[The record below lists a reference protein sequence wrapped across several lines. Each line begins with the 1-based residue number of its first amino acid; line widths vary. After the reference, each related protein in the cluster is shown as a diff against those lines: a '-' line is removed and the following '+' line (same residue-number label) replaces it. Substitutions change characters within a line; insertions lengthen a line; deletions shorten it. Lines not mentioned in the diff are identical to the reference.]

1 MAVKQNQG
9 FRRDLNFEENTND
22 VQALSNLGGVG
33 LAGDLRVIQNN
44 LRNTSYLAFNS
55 VETTTNEFIFTTD
68 KVFDVD
74 SIKSEEID
82 STSSLVTVTTT
93 IPYNIYS
100 GDLVILENV
109 NVTGPAAD
117 IFNGN
122 FITQSVGTGGTF
134 YTYRVNS
141 VLNATATPSQLTNAK
156 ITFKSNIQF
165 VYTKDDIVT
174 VSKDVSVG
182 STTLTA
188 GTDYYICNSD
198 SETKFQLSSTP
209 SAKNTG
215 DVGISTINITAI
227 PPQFD
232 FIRREYVLQQNLINF
247 TEPEIQDDE
256 NFDGYLAGGGGI
268 NGTFEATQANV
279 ESAKYFSSKK
289 YKGTEDTIT
298 DDIIKFEG
306 TVNLFDPQGYNSTNS
321 SLNDPKSPGIFIGNT
336 RAFSADNNPWSIDG
350 TNLKTNSYEVTI
362 GELLFADNVTIAGQ
376 VSQISGSE
384 VSVES
389 FTHKVPITVN
399 GETYY
404 VLMSPT

>member
-33 LAGDLRVIQNN
+33 VAGDLRVIQNN
-44 LRNTSYLAFNS
+44 LRNTSYLGFNS
-55 VETTTNEFIFTTD
+55 VNLTTNEFSFDTD
-68 KVFDVD
+68 KVLNID
-74 SIKSEEID
+74 SIKSEQID
-82 STSSLVTVTTT
+82 STSSLVTVTTDV
-93 IPYNIYS
+93 PYNTYK
-100 GDLVILENV
+100 GDLVVLENV
-109 NVTGPAAD
+109 NVTGTASTF
-117 IFNGN
+117 FNGS
-122 FITQSVGTGGTF
+122 FITQTVGTGGTF
-134 YTYRVNS
+134 YTYRVNN
-141 VLNATATPSQLTNAK
+141 VLDATAPTSGLSTAT
-156 ITFKSNIQF
+156 ITFKSNIEF

-174 VSKDVSVG
+174 VSQDVSVG

-198 SETKFQLSSTP
+198 AEGKFQLSFTS
-209 SAKNTG
+209 SE
-215 DVGISTINITAI
+215 DVLGITTVNITAI

-232 FIRREYVLQQNLINF
+232 FIRREYVLQQNLVNF
-247 TEPEIQDDE
+247 TPPETQDDE
-256 NFDGYLAGGGGI
+256 NFNGYLSGG
-268 NGTFEATQANV
+268 NVNQAFEDTQANV
-279 ESAKYFSSKK
+279 ESAKYFSGKK
-289 YKGTEDTIT
+289 YKGTENTIT
-298 DDIIKFEG
+298 DDIVKFEG
-306 TVNLFDPQGYNSTNS
+306 TVNLFDPAGYNSTNS
-321 SLNDPKSPGIFIGNT
+321 SLSDPKSPGIFIGNT

-404 VLMSPT
+404 MLMSPT

>member
-33 LAGDLRVIQNN
+33 VAGDLRVIQNN

-55 VETTTNEFIFTTD
+55 VNTGTNEFIFTTD
-68 KVFDVD
+68 KVFNID
-74 SIKSEEID
+74 SIKSEEKD
-82 STSSLVTVTTT
+82 STYSLVTVTTDV
-93 IPYNIYS
+93 PYNTYR
-100 GDLVILENV
+100 GDLVVLENV
-109 NVTGPAAD
+109 NVTGTASTF
-117 IFNGN
+117 FNGS
-122 FITQSVGTGGTF
+122 FVTQTVGTGGTF
-134 YTYRVNS
+134 YTYRVNN
-141 VLNATATPSQLTNAK
+141 VLNATAPTSALSTAK
-156 ITFKSNIQF
+156 ITFKSNIEF

-198 SETKFQLSSTP
+198 AEGKFQLSFTS
-209 SAKNTG
+209 SE
-215 DVGISTINITAI
+215 DVLGITTVNITAI

-256 NFDGYLAGGGGI
+256 NFSGYLDGDI
-268 NGTFEATQANV
+268 NEAFESTQANV
-279 ESAKYFSSKK
+279 ESAKYFSAKK

-306 TVNLFDPQGYNSTNS
+306 TVNLFDPAGYNSTNS
-321 SLNDPKSPGIFIGNT
+321 SLSDPKSPGIFIGNT

-350 TNLKTNSYEVTI
+350 TNLETNSHEVTI
-362 GELLFADNVTIAGQ
+362 GELLFADNITITGVTQ
-376 VSQISGSE
+376 TTGSE

>member
-33 LAGDLRVIQNN
+33 VAGDLRVIQNN

-55 VETTTNEFIFTTD
+55 VNTSTNEFIFTTD
-68 KVFDVD
+68 KVLDID

-82 STSSLVTVTTT
+82 STSSLVTVTTD
-93 IPYNIYS
+93 IPYNTYR
-100 GDLVILENV
+100 GDLVVLENV
-109 NVTGPAAD
+109 NVTGTASTF
-117 IFNGN
+117 FNGS
-122 FITQSVGTGGTF
+122 FVTQTVGTGGTF
-134 YTYRVNS
+134 YTYRVNNA
-141 VLNATATPSQLTNAK
+141 LNATAPTSGLSTAT
-156 ITFKSNIQF
+156 ITFKSNIEF

-198 SETKFQLSSTP
+198 AEGKFQLSFTS
-209 SAKNTG
+209 SE
-215 DVGISTINITAI
+215 DVLGITTVNITAI

-247 TEPEIQDDE
+247 TEPDIQDDV
-256 NFDGYLAGGGGI
+256 NFNGYLSGSSI
-268 NGTFEATQANV
+268 NDSFEATQSNV
-279 ESAKYFSSKK
+279 ESAKYFSAKK
-289 YKGTEDTIT
+289 YKGTENTIT

-350 TNLKTNSYEVTI
+350 TNLETNSYEVTI

-389 FTHKVPITVN
+389 FTHKFPITVN

>member
-33 LAGDLRVIQNN
+33 VAGDLRVIQNN

-55 VETTTNEFIFTTD
+55 VNTSTNEFIFTTD
-68 KVFDVD
+68 KVLDID

-82 STSSLVTVTTT
+82 STSSLVTVTTD
-93 IPYNIYS
+93 IPYNTYR
-100 GDLVILENV
+100 GDLVVLENV
-109 NVTGPAAD
+109 NVTGTASTF
-117 IFNGN
+117 FNGS
-122 FITQSVGTGGTF
+122 FVTQTVGTGGTF
-134 YTYRVNS
+134 YTYRVNNA
-141 VLNATATPSQLTNAK
+141 LNATAPTSGLSTAT
-156 ITFKSNIQF
+156 ITFKSNIEF

-198 SETKFQLSSTP
+198 AEGKFQLSFTS
-209 SAKNTG
+209 SE
-215 DVGISTINITAI
+215 DVLGITTVNITAI

-247 TEPEIQDDE
+247 TEPDIQDDE
-256 NFDGYLAGGGGI
+256 NFNGYLSGSSI
-268 NGTFEATQANV
+268 NDSFEATQSNV
-279 ESAKYFSSKK
+279 ESAKYFSAKK
-289 YKGTEDTIT
+289 YKGTENTIT

-350 TNLKTNSYEVTI
+350 TNLETNSYEVTI

-389 FTHKVPITVN
+389 FTHKFPITVN

>member
-33 LAGDLRVIQNN
+33 VAGDLRVIQNN

-55 VETTTNEFIFTTD
+55 VNTSTNEFIFTTD
-68 KVFDVD
+68 KVFDID

-82 STSSLVTVTTT
+82 STSSLVTVTTDV
-93 IPYNIYS
+93 PYNTYR
-100 GDLVILENV
+100 GDLVVLENV
-109 NVTGPAAD
+109 NVTGTASTF
-117 IFNGN
+117 FNGS
-122 FITQSVGTGGTF
+122 FVTQTVGTGGTF
-134 YTYRVNS
+134 YAYRVNN
-141 VLNATATPSQLTNAK
+141 VLNATAPTSGLSTAT
-156 ITFKSNIQF
+156 ITFKSNIEF

-198 SETKFQLSSTP
+198 AEGKFQLSFTS
-209 SAKNTG
+209 SE
-215 DVGISTINITAI
+215 DVLGITTVNITAI

-256 NFDGYLAGGGGI
+256 NFNGYLEGDI
-268 NGTFEATQANV
+268 NEAFESTQANV
-279 ESAKYFSSKK
+279 ESAKYFSAKK

-306 TVNLFDPQGYNSTNS
+306 TVNLFDPAGYNSTNS
-321 SLNDPKSPGIFIGNT
+321 SLSDPKSPGIFIGNT

-350 TNLKTNSYEVTI
+350 TNLETNSYEVTI
-362 GELLFADNVTIAGQ
+362 GELFFADNVTIAGQ
-376 VSQISGSE
+376 VSQVSGTE

-404 VLMSPT
+404 MLMSPT

>member
-33 LAGDLRVIQNN
+33 VAGDLRVIQNN

-55 VETTTNEFIFTTD
+55 VNTSTNEFIFTTD
-68 KVFDVD
+68 KVLDID

-82 STSSLVTVTTT
+82 STSSLVTVTTD
-93 IPYNIYS
+93 IPYNTYR
-100 GDLVILENV
+100 GDLVVLENV
-109 NVTGPAAD
+109 NVTGTASTF
-117 IFNGN
+117 FNGS
-122 FITQSVGTGGTF
+122 FVTQTVGTGGTF
-134 YTYRVNS
+134 YTYRVNNA
-141 VLNATATPSQLTNAK
+141 LNATAPTSGLSTAT
-156 ITFKSNIQF
+156 ITFKSNIEF

-198 SETKFQLSSTP
+198 AEGKFQLSFTS
-209 SAKNTG
+209 SE
-215 DVGISTINITAI
+215 DVLGITTVNITAI

-247 TEPEIQDDE
+247 TEPDIQDDV
-256 NFDGYLAGGGGI
+256 NFNGYLSGSSI
-268 NGTFEATQANV
+268 NDSFEATQSNV
-279 ESAKYFSSKK
+279 ESAKYFSAKK
-289 YKGTEDTIT
+289 YKGTENTIT

-321 SLNDPKSPGIFIGNT
+321 SLNDPKSPGIFIGNI

-350 TNLKTNSYEVTI
+350 TNLETNSYEVTI

-389 FTHKVPITVN
+389 FTHKFPITVN

>member
-1 MAVKQNQG
+1 MPVKQNQG

-44 LRNTSYLAFNS
+44 LRNTSRLAFNS
-55 VETTTNEFIFTTD
+55 VNLTTNEFSFDTD
-68 KVFDVD
+68 KVLDIN
-74 SIKSEEID
+74 SIKSEQFD

-93 IPYNIYS
+93 VPYNTYK
-100 GDLVILENV
+100 GELVILQD
-109 NVTGPAAD
+109 VTTPGTAST
-117 IFNGN
+117 IFNGS
-122 FITQSVGTGGTF
+122 FTTQTIGAGGTF
-134 YTYRVNS
+134 YTYKVN
-141 VLNATATPSQLTNAK
+141 NALFDGAAVSGQLTNAK

-174 VSKDVSVG
+174 VSQDVSVG

-198 SETKFQLSSTP
+198 AEGKFQLSFTS
-209 SAKNTG
+209 SE
-215 DVGISTINITAI
+215 DVLGITTVNITAI

-232 FIRREYVLQQNLINF
+232 FIRREYVLQQNLVNF
-247 TEPEIQDDE
+247 TPPETQDDE
-256 NFDGYLAGGGGI
+256 NFNGYLSGG
-268 NGTFEATQANV
+268 NVNQAFEDTQANV
-279 ESAKYFSSKK
+279 ESAKYFSGKK
-289 YKGTEDTIT
+289 YKGTENTIT
-298 DDIIKFEG
+298 DDIVKFEG
-306 TVNLFDPQGYNSTNS
+306 TVNLFDPAGYNSTNS
-321 SLNDPKSPGIFIGNT
+321 SLSDPKSPGIFIGNT

-404 VLMSPT
+404 MLMSPT

>member
-33 LAGDLRVIQNN
+33 VAGDLRVIQNN

-55 VETTTNEFIFTTD
+55 VNTGTNEFIFTTD
-68 KVFDVD
+68 KVFDID
-74 SIKSEEID
+74 SIKSEEKD
-82 STSSLVTVTTT
+82 STYSLVTVTTDV
-93 IPYNIYS
+93 PYNTYR
-100 GDLVILENV
+100 GDLVVLENV
-109 NVTGPAAD
+109 NVTGTASTF
-117 IFNGN
+117 FNGS
-122 FITQSVGTGGTF
+122 FVTQTVGTGGTF
-134 YTYRVNS
+134 YTYRVNN
-141 VLNATATPSQLTNAK
+141 VLNATAPTSALSTAK
-156 ITFKSNIQF
+156 ITFKSNIEF

-198 SETKFQLSSTP
+198 AEGKFQLSFTS
-209 SAKNTG
+209 SE
-215 DVGISTINITAI
+215 DVLGITTVNITAI

-256 NFDGYLAGGGGI
+256 NFSGYLDGDI
-268 NGTFEATQANV
+268 NEAFESTQANV
-279 ESAKYFSSKK
+279 ESAKYFSAKK

-306 TVNLFDPQGYNSTNS
+306 TVNLFDPAGYNSTNS
-321 SLNDPKSPGIFIGNT
+321 SLSDPKSPGIFIGNT

-350 TNLKTNSYEVTI
+350 TNLETNSHEVTI
-362 GELLFADNVTIAGQ
+362 GELLFADNITITGVTQ
-376 VSQISGSE
+376 TTGSE

>member
-1 MAVKQNQG
+1 MPVKQNQG

-33 LAGDLRVIQNN
+33 VAGDLRVIQNN
-44 LRNTSYLAFNS
+44 LRNTSYLGFNS
-55 VETTTNEFIFTTD
+55 VNLTTNEFSFDTD
-68 KVFDVD
+68 KVLNID
-74 SIKSEEID
+74 SIKSEQID
-82 STSSLVTVTTT
+82 STSSLVTVTTDV
-93 IPYNIYS
+93 PYNTYK
-100 GDLVILENV
+100 GDLVVLENV
-109 NVTGPAAD
+109 NVTGTASTF
-117 IFNGN
+117 FNGS
-122 FITQSVGTGGTF
+122 FITQTVGTGGTF
-134 YTYRVNS
+134 YTYRVNN
-141 VLNATATPSQLTNAK
+141 VLDATAPTSGLSTAT
-156 ITFKSNIQF
+156 ITFKSNIEF

-174 VSKDVSVG
+174 VSQDVSVG

-198 SETKFQLSSTP
+198 AEGKFQLSFTS
-209 SAKNTG
+209 SE
-215 DVGISTINITAI
+215 DVLGITTVNITAI

-232 FIRREYVLQQNLINF
+232 FIRREYVLQQNLVNF
-247 TEPEIQDDE
+247 TPPETQDDE
-256 NFDGYLAGGGGI
+256 NFNGYLSGG
-268 NGTFEATQANV
+268 NVNQAFEDTQANV
-279 ESAKYFSSKK
+279 ESAKYFSGKK
-289 YKGTEDTIT
+289 YKGTENTIT
-298 DDIIKFEG
+298 DDIVKFEG
-306 TVNLFDPQGYNSTNS
+306 TVNLFDPAGYNSTNS
-321 SLNDPKSPGIFIGNT
+321 SLSDPKSPGIFIGNT

-404 VLMSPT
+404 MLMSPT